1 MNSEV
6 DKDHFDTHIY
16 PFIFRKVAPGLY
28 WTNRKQPADHQLI
41 GHFRKKSLFFRDT
54 RDHQEH
60 DTKNRLS
67 IPGPSPEK
75 LMAEIDE
82 LKKNDLRVLIE
93 EIESAISNLFETR
106 YTLHIH

>member
-16 PFIFRKVAPGLY
+16 PFIFRKVSPGLY

-67 IPGPSPEK
+67 VPGPNPEK

-82 LKKNDLRVLIE
+82 LKKTDLNIFCIFDNVICY
-93 EIESAISNLFETR
+93 N
-106 YTLHIH
+106 